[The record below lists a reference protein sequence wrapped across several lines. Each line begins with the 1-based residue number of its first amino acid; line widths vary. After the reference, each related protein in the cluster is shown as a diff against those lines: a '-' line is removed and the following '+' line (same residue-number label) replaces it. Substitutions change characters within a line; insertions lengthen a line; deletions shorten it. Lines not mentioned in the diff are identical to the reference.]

1 MIQIMSNFVNLD
13 KFFHG
18 KRYKA
23 EWCNSPIILRW
34 LEKPT
39 MSESL
44 KIIDEKVGYLLSQ
57 SGGIF
62 KLKEWFLSD
71 DKHLVTTTAERYIL
85 DYLRKLNP
93 TMNDILT
100 GNDVDA
106 SIEISGQDYGI
117 EVTCFLDTIAE
128 WILIERIQQYIEQNK
143 IILTSGLRISANLQ
157 ALQKFSYLTKS
168 EQCAVIAELSS
179 HIEGPNTFSFQGI
192 TITKNSSPN
201 PGIISW
207 EFEQDGYD
215 PFNDLLKD
223 LSNKII
229 TKSLQLNKR
238 KNNILFV
245 SVGSMPTNWL
255 FPSIFSEIKTPNR
268 WKNEVADLEKKVLE
282 IIDGTSVKGVCFFVY
297 SLHKAVPFYPL
308 KLITSDQNL
317 AVVL

>member
-1 MIQIMSNFVNLD
+1 MSDFANLD
-13 KFFHG
+13 KFFNG
-18 KRYKA
+18 KRYKT
-23 EWCNSPIILRW
+23 EWCNFPIILRW

-39 MSESL
+39 MSESV

-85 DYLRKLNP
+85 DYLRRLNP

-179 HIEGPNTFSFQGI
+179 HIEDQNTFSFQGI
-192 TITKNSSPN
+192 TITKDSSPN

-223 LSNKII
+223 LSNKIN
-229 TKSLQLNKR
+229 TKSSQLNKR
-238 KNNILFV
+238 KSNILFV

-255 FPSIFSEIKTPNR
+255 FPSIFSEIKKPSR
-268 WKNEVADLEKKVLE
+268 WKNEAADLEKKVLE

-297 SLHKAVPFYPL
+297 SLNKTTPFYPL
-308 KLITSDQNL
+308 KLITRDQNL
-317 AVVL
+317 TIVL